1 MRTDAKERFGYRLLT
16 HKDRREMTNSYWSY
30 MYGGFVGNRQFVPS
44 AGAEPLHGRE
54 KEEFKTEWYRIRNIL
69 VNSGYDLSKIRIVR
83 GLK

>member
-1 MRTDAKERFGYRLLT
+1 
-16 HKDRREMTNSYWSY
+16 

-44 AGAEPLHGRE
+44 TGAEPLHGRE

-69 VNSGYDLSKIRIVR
+69 VNSGYDLSKIKLVR